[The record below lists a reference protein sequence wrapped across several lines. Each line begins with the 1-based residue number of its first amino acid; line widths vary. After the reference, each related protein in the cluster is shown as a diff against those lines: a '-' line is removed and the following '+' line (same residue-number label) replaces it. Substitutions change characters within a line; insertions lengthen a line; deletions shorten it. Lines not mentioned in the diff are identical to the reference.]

1 MTLKFKAIA
10 CLLFLAALV
19 ISACA
24 SPGQKN
30 TKMTSTENDDRE
42 RLTLTAKNRTATQPL
57 PSDLRSPEN
66 YKFVEVVVTEV
77 VNPKKYAISFEVNYR
92 PPNGEKIFLGTF
104 SLFPADNPGTF
115 IVPTQGKLK
124 SGGELILSL
133 TLPDDVR
140 DAEPVTITAKKMR
153 LREE

>member
-10 CLLFLAALV
+10 CLLFLTAIV
-19 ISACA
+19 SSACA
-24 SPGQKN
+24 GSTQNN
-30 TKMTSTENDDRE
+30 TKMTSTGNDDRE
-42 RLTLTAKNRTATQPL
+42 RLTLTPKNRTATQAL
-57 PSDLRSPEN
+57 PSDLRSPEK

-77 VNPKKYAISFEVNYR
+77 VNPKKYAVSFEVSHR
-92 PPNGEKIFLGTF
+92 PPNGEKVFLGTF

-124 SGGELILSL
+124 PGGELILSL
-133 TLPDDVR
+133 VLPDEVR
-140 DAEPVTITAKKMR
+140 EAEPLSITTKKLR